1 MATDRVDSEA
11 TLGMVL
17 EALRDVV
24 AHDGGPVLTA
34 RLISWLYERPTED
47 ERYTQ
52 ARMGLRRETC
62 WKKQET
68 PNAQAVGSYLGRN
81 RGRHAEGLRLDR
93 VSFKRAAGTWSL
105 WAASPIDAPVPIN
118 SPPRPT
124 DVAVQER
131 SRQKLLTLLEDP
143 RIINRLDKFVEALSK
158 KRAPRK
164 PRKKQK
170 VEGTTLLHED
180 EYTLLKA
187 AHQRLGITRVSGVLG
202 IRSESIRE
210 LLAIDRVTV
219 RTAARVRE
227 GLPKLRSVLATT
239 KPKVKRPKRVHLV
252 LADDE
257 LRKKL
262 IALKPFVSISQ
273 LSFVLSTRPLTVRS
287 IISGY
292 RKMHQSLLEDIRA
305 RVDLLLKPPYV
316 DLRGALVV
324 PSQQVLETL
333 RLGFLPPLP
342 GFTAA
347 ETERFVI
354 DSTRDR

>member
-62 WKKQET
+62 WKKQEA
-68 PNAQAVGSYLGRN
+68 PNAQAVGSYLGRY

-131 SRQKLLTLLEDP
+131 QAGRSFSRCWRTPGSSTDWT
-143 RIINRLDKFVEALSK
+143 SSW
-158 KRAPRK
+158 KRSRRSSSARRK

-219 RTAARVRE
+219 RTAGRACGGPAQAPERAGDDQAQGEASQARAPRA
-227 GLPKLRSVLATT
+227 GR
-239 KPKVKRPKRVHLV
+239 RRV
-252 LADDE
+252 
-257 LRKKL
+257 RKKL
-262 IALKPFVSISQ
+262 IALKPFVSISPK
-273 LSFVLSTRPLTVRS
+273 LSLFASSR
-287 IISGY
+287 
-292 RKMHQSLLEDIRA
+292 
-305 RVDLLLKPPYV
+305 
-316 DLRGALVV
+316 RGL
-324 PSQQVLETL
+324 
-333 RLGFLPPLP
+333 
-342 GFTAA
+342 
-347 ETERFVI
+347 
-354 DSTRDR
+354 